1 VTVLTVTLQQGAE
14 TLSMIGDVLLGFG
27 PYLAHFFA
35 VGLGWLGFSGR
46 LELTAQTW
54 VLVTVGMLVLL
65 VMFDTGAI
73 IDAASHS
80 RNRRLDRGGRGGS
93 RDRDGTVGRKH
104 DQRIGE
110 YDQ

>member
-1 VTVLTVTLQQGAE
+1 MTLQQGAE

-65 VMFDTGAI
+65 VMFD
-73 IDAASHS
+73 
-80 RNRRLDRGGRGGS
+80 RGR
-93 RDRDGTVGRKH
+93 
-104 DQRIGE
+104 
-110 YDQ
+110 